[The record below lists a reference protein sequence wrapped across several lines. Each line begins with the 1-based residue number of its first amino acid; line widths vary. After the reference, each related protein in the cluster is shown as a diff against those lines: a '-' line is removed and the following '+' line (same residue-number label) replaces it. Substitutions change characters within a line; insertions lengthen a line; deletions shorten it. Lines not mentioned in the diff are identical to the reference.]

1 MTEKKKKVL
10 GFGFLACGLVLV
22 VVLLKITIG
31 NDTKTYD
38 KALDLISKGSYTE
51 ALEVFEDV
59 PLCYEDREA
68 LIKYCKAHEE
78 YDEGNFDR
86 AREML
91 QGLTFKYLSDPLS
104 RDIQAFM
111 DKIEVEYKERLE
123 TTIPMTAKIERYDF
137 SSAVDKYTTTTEKRT
152 YTVPWLYVPK
162 DKDYDKDNKKET
174 TTDPFNAKD
183 FYNPEDFYDYY
194 YDDFMDY
201 YEAEDYYYEHCG

>member
-1 MTEKKKKVL
+1 MQSEELKQKKKKY
-10 GFGFLACGLVLV
+10 
-22 VVLLKITIG
+22 
-31 NDTKTYD
+31 DT
-38 KALDLISKGSYTE
+38 
-51 ALEVFEDV
+51 V
-59 PLCYEDREA
+59 
-68 LIKYCKAHEE
+68 CK
-78 YDEGNFDR
+78 
-86 AREML
+86 
-91 QGLTFKYLSDPLS
+91 KVLS
-104 RDIQAFM
+104 RKPVLA
-111 DKIEVEYKERLE
+111 KILKSCVSEYKERLE

-162 DKDYDKDNKKET
+162 DKDYNKDNKKET